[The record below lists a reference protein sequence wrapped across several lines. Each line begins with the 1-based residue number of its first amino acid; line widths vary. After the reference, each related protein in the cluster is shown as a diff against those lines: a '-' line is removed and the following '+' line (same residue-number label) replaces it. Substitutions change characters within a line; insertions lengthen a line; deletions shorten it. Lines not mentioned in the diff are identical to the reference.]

1 MLVLAGSLCAR
12 AALAE
17 DKRAPAPAAP
27 PEVPADGAVPMTA
40 GERDRATEVAGILDG
55 MARDA
60 VARGD
65 LELARLSLAKM
76 LEFQVAL
83 FGENDARVGATLT
96 RLAQCHER
104 LDNPFVASLLYGRA
118 LALQEQAPA
127 GDRPRLKSTVLD
139 MARLYRSL
147 GRKKLAQDL
156 AARAAA
162 LPDPPRP

>member
-60 VARGD
+60 A
-65 LELARLSLAKM
+65 AW
-76 LEFQVAL
+76 
-83 FGENDARVGATLT
+83 LT
-96 RLAQCHER
+96 R
-104 LDNPFVASLLYGRA
+104 RA
-118 LALQEQAPA
+118 LYARTVTIKVRYDDFTTITRSHTAPA
-127 GDRPRLKSTVLD
+127 PSGTR
-139 MARLYRSL
+139 
-147 GRKKLAQDL
+147 
-156 AARAAA
+156 
-162 LPDPPRP
+162 